1 MCVCVHVCVC
11 VCVKL
16 VLTEGALNS
25 KSCFKVCLALPP
37 PPGHP
42 VRRDTNVSGVGSTH
56 YRVTHCERGSARG
69 GHQRVVPICQL
80 VRGACAQCGGY
91 PANNFCLLPVHISEP
106 VSTISEIIAFQTV
119 KGSAIW

>member
-1 MCVCVHVCVC
+1 MCVC

-25 KSCFKVCLALPP
+25 KSFFKVCLALPP

-42 VRRDTNVSGVGSTH
+42 VGRDTDVSRVGSTH
-56 YRVTHCERGSARG
+56 SRVTHCERGSARG

-80 VRGACAQCGGY
+80 VRGACAQGVV
-91 PANNFCLLPVHISEP
+91 AIQQTTS
-106 VSTISEIIAFQTV
+106 VSCQFQTV
-119 KGSAIW
+119 KGSAIG